1 MTLLDKLQKMFNIFE
16 KEKEDISV
24 QAKVRML
31 ISRFLIMPA
40 TPLADV
46 RRRKRKGVTAT
57 VVLRG

>member
-1 MTLLDKLQKMFNIFE
+1 MFNIFE

-31 ISRFLIMPA
+31 ISRLLIMPA